1 MERFPV
7 TMRKASA
14 IQDDGFEKA
23 RARMKAGAF
32 EVKKKTSRCFFR
44 LKRRLQSWAERMQ
57 LRFVD
62 GDSGS
67 MRYVIDI
74 EKSSASHWYCLL
86 IREGGVGRIR
96 FDHVRI
102 ERI

>member
-1 MERFPV
+1 
-7 TMRKASA
+7 
-14 IQDDGFEKA
+14 
-23 RARMKAGAF
+23 
-32 EVKKKTSRCFFR
+32 
-44 LKRRLQSWAERMQ
+44 MQ

-67 MRYVIDI
+67 IRYVIDI